1 MPLLHLALAV
11 QLFLELF
18 VLLQNLLVLARDVA
32 IVAIERSHF
41 LMGRLKLQLLYVD
54 CFTLQLDHLSL
65 CAGKAHSASG
75 LAVRYGSGNGHLPAG
90 GQCTV

>member
-32 IVAIERSHF
+32 VVAVERSHF
-41 LMGRLKLQLLYVD
+41 LMGRLKL
-54 CFTLQLDHLSL
+54 
-65 CAGKAHSASG
+65 
-75 LAVRYGSGNGHLPAG
+75 
-90 GQCTV
+90 